1 MDKYTRHFIKKYG
14 EDKFMRI
21 ICYSKVLS
29 SPKIAGLVS
38 LSRFIVYRIVKREK
52 QKSHKAKDD

>member
-29 SPKIAGLVS
+29 PPKIALLVS
-38 LSRFIVYRIVKREK
+38 LSRYIVYRIVKK
-52 QKSHKAKDD
+52 NKPNSHKTKDD